1 MPRPAVFY
9 LSFVMAACTAAAFN
23 PVTPPPRGAKPSSS
37 SSSPSSSSSR
47 HVFVRNLA
55 WSTEEGAL
63 TEHFRSAGAVEACEV
78 MRHGDTGRSKGW
90 ALVTFSTPA
99 EAQQAIAL
107 MDQEELEG
115 RALTVRADVLPQ
127 PRAAGSGFNKKKM
140 EASSK
145 KRKDLPTA
153 PSLPPP
159 PPPPRATS
167 NGVVV
172 RVSSFAEMEAAAR
185 RPEAK
190 GILFE
195 RGPPES
201 ASELDRWVAKEPE
214 TPEAFSREQLLVGG
228 ASSND
233 NPGVLPSKRSGES
246 DAMSEDDHDHAGHDH
261 DHEEEKAGGGKG
273 AVTGGC
279 GDKSCA
285 DEHCSQQQQQQQQQQ
300 VAVRVSS
307 SGPEDLGAACERLTR
322 SLPLALGAPIKADA
336 EALAAMLLRLCHHHH
351 QQQQQQ
357 NGLWL
362 TLQLEIV
369 GKNSCSRWHQ
379 DKYLG
384 RSIVTYNAPG
394 TWLVD
399 DSAVRYEA
407 FQATVGQPKEVS
419 EAATHLF
426 TPNQIAKT
434 NKWHLY
440 LETKQKMEASDS
452 NHLSVGGRGHL
463 LKHEYFYAYV

>member
-1 MPRPAVFY
+1 MVIFLIEEERYRGKLNSSSRLFCPRTFLFSYLCMPRPAVFY

-63 TEHFRSAGAVEACEV
+63 TEHFRSAGAVGACEV

-201 ASELDRWVAKEPE
+201 ASELDRWVAKELE

-233 NPGVLPSKRSGES
+233 NRGVLPSKRSGES

-285 DEHCSQQQQQQQQQQ
+285 DEHCSQQQQQQQ
-300 VAVRVSS
+300 
-307 SGPEDLGAACERLTR
+307 
-322 SLPLALGAPIKADA
+322 
-336 EALAAMLLRLCHHHH
+336 
-351 QQQQQQ
+351 
-357 NGLWL
+357 
-362 TLQLEIV
+362 
-369 GKNSCSRWHQ
+369 
-379 DKYLG
+379 
-384 RSIVTYNAPG
+384 
-394 TWLVD
+394 
-399 DSAVRYEA
+399 
-407 FQATVGQPKEVS
+407 
-419 EAATHLF
+419 
-426 TPNQIAKT
+426 
-434 NKWHLY
+434 
-440 LETKQKMEASDS
+440 
-452 NHLSVGGRGHL
+452 
-463 LKHEYFYAYV
+463 